1 VRQTPAGLRLTDA
14 GLRYADGKNAL
25 ADLNLSVAAGES
37 VAIIGPSGAGKTSL
51 LHLLAGF
58 LRPTSGQIELL
69 GQAPWALSGG
79 QRQRLRSQIGLIQQH
94 PPLPGRQRVV
104 TAVLAGKLGQWST
117 AKGLLSLLYPLDP
130 EGAAA
135 ALGKLDL
142 TDKLYQRCDQLSGG
156 QLQRVA
162 IARVLYQQPRLILAD
177 EPVSAMDPVLAEH
190 TLSMLNQYAQHQ
202 GCTFIASLHAVELAL
217 AHFSRIIGVRDGRIL
232 FDQPSSSVSPDD
244 LTALYL
250 NEQLQRSSPAPTTPQ
265 PTLRQVP
272 RC

>member
-1 VRQTPAGLRLTDA
+1 MSQAHHGLHLTDA
-14 GLRYADGKNAL
+14 GLSYADGKNAL
-25 ADLNLSVAAGES
+25 TGLNLRIAAGES

-51 LHLLAGF
+51 LRLLAGF
-58 LRPTSGQIELL
+58 LRPSSGQIELF

-94 PPLPGRQRVV
+94 PPLPGRQRVI

-130 EGAAA
+130 AGAAA
-135 ALGKLDL
+135 ALGQLDL
-142 TDKLYQRCDQLSGG
+142 ADKLYQRCDQLSGG

-190 TLSMLNQYAQHQ
+190 TLSTLKQYAQNNA
-202 GCTFIASLHAVELAL
+202 CTLVASLHAVDLAL
-217 AHFSRIIGVRDGRIL
+217 AHFSRVIGVRDGRIL
-232 FDQPSSSVSPDD
+232 FDQPSSSVSQEN
-244 LTALYL
+244 LATLYV
-250 NEQLQRSSPAPTTPQ
+250 NAQLQRSSAEPTATL
-265 PTLRQVP
+265 PTLGQVP